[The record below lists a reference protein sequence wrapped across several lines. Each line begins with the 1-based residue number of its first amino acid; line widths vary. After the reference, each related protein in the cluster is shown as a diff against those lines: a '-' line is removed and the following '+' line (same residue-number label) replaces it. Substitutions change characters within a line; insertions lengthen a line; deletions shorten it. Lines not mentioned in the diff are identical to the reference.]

1 MISIEVVI
9 VIYLSQKKTNT
20 NLNFKNMDQGDFI
33 FSPEL
38 AKELQ
43 EECLVKVLG
52 VTKKGK
58 VEGDSIILQACGF
71 IESMQNG
78 IQNAIIRIEDEYPD
92 YELITLDQRNCC
104 LGNES
109 MEIKLASLANAY

>member
-1 MISIEVVI
+1 
-9 VIYLSQKKTNT
+9 
-20 NLNFKNMDQGDFI
+20 MDQGDFI

-58 VEGDSIILQACGF
+58 VEGESIILQACGF

-92 YELITLDQRNCC
+92 YELITLNQNHCC
-104 LGNES
+104 LGDES
-109 MEIKLASLANAY
+109 MEIKFASLASAY